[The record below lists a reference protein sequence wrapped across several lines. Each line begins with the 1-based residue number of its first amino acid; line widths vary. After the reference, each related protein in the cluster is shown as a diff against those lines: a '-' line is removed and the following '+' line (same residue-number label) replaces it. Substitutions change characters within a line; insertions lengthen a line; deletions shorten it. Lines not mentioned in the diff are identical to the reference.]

1 MNKKLKKDKILKN
14 ISFSS
19 KLIIG
24 SHFIYYKL
32 KMKFFQNFVMIGMIL
47 IKENLM
53 LFDTHCHLNVD
64 AFNED
69 LDQVIQRAKE
79 NQVEKMAIVGF
90 DEATIQ
96 KAIQLSQNYP
106 EIYLILGW
114 HPTEAGS
121 YSKAIE
127 ERLKTDWL
135 KNEKVVAMGEMGL
148 DYHWMEDPKEIQIG
162 VFKKQI
168 QVAKELKLPISIHNR
183 EATEDTYQVLKEV
196 GLGESGGIMHSFNL
210 DLDWM
215 HKFLELGLY
224 ISLSGVVTFKNAP
237 EVRQVAQEVPLDRL
251 LIETDAPY
259 LAPTPNRGKRNEPAF
274 VRFVAQELANAKGL
288 SAREIAEQT
297 TKNAKHLFGL
307 D

>member
-1 MNKKLKKDKILKN
+1 
-14 ISFSS
+14 
-19 KLIIG
+19 
-24 SHFIYYKL
+24 
-32 KMKFFQNFVMIGMIL
+32 
-47 IKENLM
+47 M

-148 DYHWMEDPKEIQIG
+148 DYHWMEDPKEIQIE

-210 DLDWM
+210 DPDWM

>member
-1 MNKKLKKDKILKN
+1 
-14 ISFSS
+14 
-19 KLIIG
+19 
-24 SHFIYYKL
+24 
-32 KMKFFQNFVMIGMIL
+32 
-47 IKENLM
+47 M